1 MVCSSQIDVHL
12 VQKLL
17 DALNAGEQETATR
30 LLDELTKLRESELYQ
45 KVSGLTQNLH
55 ETLDQ
60 LVDNRLL
67 LQTKHDLPDMTERLE
82 SVIGMTEEA
91 SSKTL
96 QSSERGLNLIESIEN
111 MLSDLK
117 VDEVK
122 IEAVKGLLANLS
134 TELTNIM
141 LAQSFQDLT
150 GQVLNRVML
159 TTSLLEQSLIQ
170 LIAESGHDYDAIPD
184 KELSEDAQKQ
194 EEMKGIGPN
203 VTQKSK
209 QDSVDSQSDV
219 DDLLGELGI

>member
-117 VDEVK
+117 VF
-122 IEAVKGLLANLS
+122 L
-134 TELTNIM
+134 
-141 LAQSFQDLT
+141 
-150 GQVLNRVML
+150 
-159 TTSLLEQSLIQ
+159 
-170 LIAESGHDYDAIPD
+170 
-184 KELSEDAQKQ
+184 
-194 EEMKGIGPN
+194 
-203 VTQKSK
+203 
-209 QDSVDSQSDV
+209 
-219 DDLLGELGI
+219 